1 LSFNAE
7 KRANADSI
15 PMVKTRRRSNQ
26 DLQQQLSQLDALMQ
40 QAQWQE
46 AAPQAL
52 ALFEALPTAPGVLEK
67 AVVTLRELQDWA
79 GLSELLLRARNRYGL
94 WPKGSDLQLGQALL
108 EQGELERAHHVLE
121 QALQD
126 ADSEGWAH
134 HFLGKALRQSDDLEA
149 ALEHQ
154 RTAAELLP
162 TFPWAVFE
170 AAQALIGLN
179 RHTEAVVEVQ
189 EARRR
194 AGDPADATIE
204 ALWQDLQPMVALLR
218 IDALTAQG
226 QQGEAMAALRPLLI
240 ERPDDDAVQERLM
253 RLLANPTEGDSNT
266 SDISEREELE
276 RLQCELRSV
285 ELLLDELEARRR

>member
-1 LSFNAE
+1 
-7 KRANADSI
+7 
-15 PMVKTRRRSNQ
+15 
-26 DLQQQLSQLDALMQ
+26 
-40 QAQWQE
+40 
-46 AAPQAL
+46 
-52 ALFEALPTAPGVLEK
+52 
-67 AVVTLRELQDWA
+67 
-79 GLSELLLRARNRYGL
+79 
-94 WPKGSDLQLGQALL
+94 
-108 EQGELERAHHVLE
+108 
-121 QALQD
+121 
-126 ADSEGWAH
+126 
-134 HFLGKALRQSDDLEA
+134 
-149 ALEHQ
+149 
-154 RTAAELLP
+154 
-162 TFPWAVFE
+162 VFE

-179 RHTEAVVEVQ
+179 RHAEAVVELQ
-189 EARRR
+189 EARLR

-218 IDALTAQG
+218 IDALTEQG